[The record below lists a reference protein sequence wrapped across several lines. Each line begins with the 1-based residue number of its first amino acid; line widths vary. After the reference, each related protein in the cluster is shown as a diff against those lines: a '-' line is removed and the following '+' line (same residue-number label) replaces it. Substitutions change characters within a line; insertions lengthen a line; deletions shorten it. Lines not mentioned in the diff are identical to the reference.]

1 MGSLEETAMPA
12 RTKEDEETMR
22 VITGSAKGRK
32 LQMVPGDTTRPITD
46 RAKEALFSI
55 LGHWIQGTRV
65 LDLFGGTGSV
75 GIESLSRG
83 AAFAH
88 FVDLNRKAV
97 ETIRANLTHCQL
109 IDKALIERNDSFAVL
124 KSYRGQP
131 FDLIYVAPPQYK
143 GLWQQALLLI
153 DSRPEILVADGEV
166 IVQIHAKE
174 ESPVELQF
182 LQEYDRRRYGSVLL
196 IFYSPAAALA
206 GDEYDNADEDDE
218 IYDEDELA
226 GDALD
231 DEFDDLLEDEDDDE
245 AYDDFDE
252 DDEDDEDDG
261 LDERVIRH

>member
-1 MGSLEETAMPA
+1 
-12 RTKEDEETMR
+12 MR

-32 LQMVPGDTTRPITD
+32 LQMVPGDGTRPITD

-55 LGHWIQGTRV
+55 LGHGIQGARV

-97 ETIRANLTHCQL
+97 ETMRANLTHCQL
-109 IDKALIERNDSFAVL
+109 LDKALIERNDSFAVL

-143 GLWQQALLLI
+143 GLWKQALLLI
-153 DSRPEILVADGEV
+153 DSRPALLAAQGEL
-166 IVQIHAKE
+166 IIQIHDKE

-196 IFYSPAAALA
+196 IFYAAATELTDNA
-206 GDEYDNADEDDE
+206 GDEADT
-218 IYDEDELA
+218 YDEL
-226 GDALD
+226 G
-231 DEFDDLLEDEDDDE
+231 
-245 AYDDFDE
+245 
-252 DDEDDEDDG
+252 DDG
-261 LDERVIRH
+261 LDDDELDDDLVEDEEDTYDDDPADDEPADQQAQTRR